1 VIQLCACKRTDPR
14 YLQFRDRHYIPNSGC
29 HGQQLHYLVLIDGRQ
44 YGVISGAS
52 AVFAV
57 KARDEFFGLSS
68 DRTTKATQLSSII
81 NNVVYRLEDAP
92 HGIASQVL
100 ALWRKRIA
108 ADWEELYEARVAG
121 FETFIIEEDL
131 PDGRRRS
138 GVLYR
143 ADNWTLLGITAGNTK
158 AHHARDGSGGLN
170 AKHTRVA
177 VVQKLLL
184 ARKVRGVPLASTY
197 LPTWQ
202 NPTLSRAISQ
212 RRNQLLARDQSIL
225 SAIPLP

>member
-1 VIQLCACKRTDPR
+1 M
-14 YLQFRDRHYIPNSGC
+14 
-29 HGQQLHYLVLIDGRQ
+29 LIDNAMK
-44 YGVISGAS
+44 GVISGAS

-108 ADWEELYEARVAG
+108 ADWEELYEVRVAG
-121 FETFIIEEDL
+121 FETFIIEEVL

-158 AHHARDGSGGLN
+158 AHHARDGSGGMN

-184 ARKVRGVPLASTY
+184 ARKVRGVPLASSY
-197 LPTWQ
+197 VPTWQ
-202 NPTLSRAISQ
+202 DRELSKAIS
-212 RRNQLLARDQSIL
+212 RRRKELLARDQRTL
-225 SAIPLP
+225 STIPLP